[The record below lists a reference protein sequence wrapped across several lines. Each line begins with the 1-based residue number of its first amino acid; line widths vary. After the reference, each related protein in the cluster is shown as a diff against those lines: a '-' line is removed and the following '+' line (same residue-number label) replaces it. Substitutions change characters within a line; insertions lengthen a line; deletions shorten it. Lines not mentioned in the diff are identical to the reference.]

1 MTPRTST
8 PTTPMSAFSVD
19 SVGGVP
25 RFGFGYGHGGEMN
38 GPHGHGNYV
47 IGSSPLRPRSRSVS
61 PTNGSR
67 GAEVDQDQDADGME
81 EKKSRMKGQVNE
93 AEGPVAVA
101 VPFPSLYATHPYP
114 HPQSQSQ
121 SRPPPQPQVQA
132 QLSPFSL
139 GHKHSQSFDPTLSS
153 SPPVTFQKPSSIR
166 RFSPPSSSPLA
177 QKAISAPELSD
188 PPAPPSPATPSEND
202 EDEEEDDDD
211 DDDDDGSLFS
221 ALEVPSSQLR
231 GRSGNRDSADTDSLI
246 DLYDHTPS
254 VSDTEPVTSQTQTQS
269 QSQSEKAARKR
280 REYEVA
286 DAEDMGGHGASGA
299 ARVYHY
305 SGRPL
310 PLPPGASADV
320 PQTPLVVEY
329 FRGISDGKEREMDD
343 DNGDA
348 SQGGEPEEDEVDL
361 MSLDGEEF
369 VTASSTL
376 REQAQAVLERVKGE
390 SAGQD
395 GERSPFD
402 DDEDDDEDDGGGTN
416 STIMATPLSTW
427 KPLIPPPSP
436 SPPRTPSHAQT
447 PTYATHGFG
456 IHTPSSPSR
465 PPLPPRPPLLS
476 PQPSVSTIGSG
487 SGAAT
492 PLPSTPGDLE
502 GEVEELFQ
510 LHHPAHFSRPQRQDQ
525 SQSSY
530 TESQVYSAI
539 STSSAVVNSPS
550 LGPRYDTHTAWPN
563 AEPQGTPP
571 SPRPYIDYTDL
582 DVLISRLEEGNMRA
596 GDNYDVCCFSP

>member
-1 MTPRTST
+1 M
-8 PTTPMSAFSVD
+8 AF
-19 SVGGVP
+19 
-25 RFGFGYGHGGEMN
+25 
-38 GPHGHGNYV
+38 
-47 IGSSPLRPRSRSVS
+47 
-61 PTNGSR
+61 
-67 GAEVDQDQDADGME
+67 
-81 EKKSRMKGQVNE
+81 MK
-93 AEGPVAVA
+93 
-101 VPFPSLYATHPYP
+101 
-114 HPQSQSQ
+114 
-121 SRPPPQPQVQA
+121 
-132 QLSPFSL
+132 
-139 GHKHSQSFDPTLSS
+139 
-153 SPPVTFQKPSSIR
+153 
-166 RFSPPSSSPLA
+166 
-177 QKAISAPELSD
+177 
-188 PPAPPSPATPSEND
+188 
-202 EDEEEDDDD
+202 
-211 DDDDDGSLFS
+211 
-221 ALEVPSSQLR
+221 
-231 GRSGNRDSADTDSLI
+231 
-246 DLYDHTPS
+246 
-254 VSDTEPVTSQTQTQS
+254 
-269 QSQSEKAARKR
+269 
-280 REYEVA
+280 VA
-286 DAEDMGGHGASGA
+286 DAEDMGGHGVSGA

-329 FRGISDGKEREMDD
+329 FRGISDGKEREMVD
-343 DNGDA
+343 DNGDH

-447 PTYATHGFG
+447 PNYASHGFG

-476 PQPSVSTIGSG
+476 PQPSVSTIGGG

-502 GEVEELFQ
+502 GEVDELFQ

-530 TESQVYSAI
+530 TESQVSSATG
-539 STSSAVVNSPS
+539 TSSPMVLNSHS
-550 LGPRYDTHTAWPN
+550 LGSRYDVHAAGEN
-563 AEPQGTPP
+563 VGGVQAQRAPP